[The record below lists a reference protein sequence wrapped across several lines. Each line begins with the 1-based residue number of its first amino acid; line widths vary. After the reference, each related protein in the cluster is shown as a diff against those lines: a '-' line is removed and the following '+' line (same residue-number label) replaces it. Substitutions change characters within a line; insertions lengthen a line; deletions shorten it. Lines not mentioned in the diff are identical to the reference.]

1 MRPCKYIG
9 AGYISDGGSQSR
21 RHIARSRRAFARK
34 VPVKDIVT
42 RGYIQCVQSYLVG
55 RLEKLTGVGKVH
67 RDPALRGRV
76 MVRVRTQRFSTMCKK
91 TDLALYRYATL
102 IRLQIRLRT
111 RPARNKCE
119 SGMWV
124 CENETISLPD
134 GVSMR
139 MAS

>member
-55 RLEKLTGVGKVH
+55 RLEKLTGVGEVP
-67 RDPALRGRV
+67 RDQAIRARHDPRARAAL
-76 MVRVRTQRFSTMCKK
+76 
-91 TDLALYRYATL
+91 LAH
-102 IRLQIRLRT
+102 
-111 RPARNKCE
+111 
-119 SGMWV
+119 V
-124 CENETISLPD
+124 
-134 GVSMR
+134 
-139 MAS
+139 